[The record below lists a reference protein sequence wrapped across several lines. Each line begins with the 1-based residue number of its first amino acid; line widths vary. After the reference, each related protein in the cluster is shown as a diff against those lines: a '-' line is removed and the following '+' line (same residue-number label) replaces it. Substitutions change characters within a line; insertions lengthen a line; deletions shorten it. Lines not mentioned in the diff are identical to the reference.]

1 MKIKVK
7 GKIISIGNDIKR
19 IKRVINIMEKIL
31 VIKQTNA
38 KRKWTDFIIFM
49 LKNKLKKV
57 GRISYETA
65 IKSHKNN

>member
-7 GKIISIGNDIKR
+7 GKIISIGNDIKK
-19 IKRVINIMEKIL
+19 IKRIINIMEKIH
-31 VIKQTNA
+31 IQTNA
-38 KRKWTDFIIFM
+38 KRKWTDFIISM

-65 IKSHKNN
+65 IKSH